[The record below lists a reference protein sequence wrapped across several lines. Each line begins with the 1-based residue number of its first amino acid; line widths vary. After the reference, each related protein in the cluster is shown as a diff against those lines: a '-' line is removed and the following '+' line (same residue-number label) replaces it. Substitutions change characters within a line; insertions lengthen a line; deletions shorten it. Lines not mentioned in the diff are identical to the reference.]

1 MPSSL
6 ATTLLVAGAVCAGAG
21 APIAAFIMVGVALL
35 IELVLFIAAGFGPNE
50 PAP

>member
-21 APIAAFIMVGVALL
+21 APIPAFIMVGIALL
-35 IELVLFIAAGFGPNE
+35 IELVLTIGAGFEADE
-50 PAP
+50 PAA